1 MQSSS
6 SCLILE
12 AGISN
17 EKKPKLGS
25 NQTNSEL
32 YFDVLESFVVGL
44 VLNII
49 EDKHFP
55 TTPGG
60 LL

>member
-17 EKKPKLGS
+17 GKKPKLGS

-32 YFDVLESFVVGL
+32 HFDVLGRSAAFLGVD
-44 VLNII
+44 II
-49 EDKHFP
+49 PDKVFS
-55 TTPGG
+55 TTHGG
-60 LL
+60 SL